1 MNPFDLNP
9 VTVDND
15 VVLELESEVL
25 GSVTRCLTKI
35 SHKVVSS
42 MVMGQMSSQ
51 QELVWL
57 LARYEVTGSTVGR
70 DEGDAGTFPQS
81 RSAAERGHEGYIA
94 WPGGTAR

>member
-15 VVLELESEVL
+15 VVLELESEVI

-35 SHKVVSS
+35 SHTVGSS

-57 LARYEVTGSTVGR
+57 WARYKVTGSTVQR

-81 RSAAERGHEGYIA
+81 HSAAERGQGGCIA